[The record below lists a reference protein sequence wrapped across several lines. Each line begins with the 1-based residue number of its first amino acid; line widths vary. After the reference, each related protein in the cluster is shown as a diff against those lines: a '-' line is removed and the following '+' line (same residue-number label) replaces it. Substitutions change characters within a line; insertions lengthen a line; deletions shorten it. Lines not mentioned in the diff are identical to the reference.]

1 MGAVR
6 MVSRNGAR
14 LRNHCILVKI
24 HFWVPGP
31 PKIPGDSEICYL
43 ALPILNL
50 GAGNWA
56 FATQSRRKCHKS
68 GNLAVSEVCLY
79 ETRVPV
85 PHPIGL
91 KVAWHALICHFRVSR

>member
-6 MVSRNGAR
+6 MVSRNGVR
-14 LRNHCILVKI
+14 LRNRCILVKI

-79 ETRVPV
+79 KSCVPV
-85 PHPIGL
+85 PYLIGL
-91 KVAWHALICHFRVSR
+91 IVPRHALICHFRVSR